1 MITLDSTF
9 FSFMR
14 SRTPSPSIPVRIRSM
29 MTKSGLFSSM
39 SFSPPIPSCAIPA
52 TSYNPLAWKSPASSF
67 ANPTF
72 SCKMTIVLFINPSAN
87 SVAIILQYSHV
98 DCKGFLDIICK
109 KLNYFTIFCSKLHFP
124 RFTDMIFTKIVE
136 VSSNLQKTIIFS
148 KKKFRKRP
156 RVILPNRR
164 SRGAGESRAE
174 TPVLCF
180 SFFAALSLP
189 SAANVRLR
197 RKQNHRL
204 NRCLQI
210 SCMGKLPAAPST
222 GGAYMI
228 APYCPAPL

>member
-1 MITLDSTF
+1 
-9 FSFMR
+9 
-14 SRTPSPSIPVRIRSM
+14 
-29 MTKSGLFSSM
+29 
-39 SFSPPIPSCAIPA
+39 
-52 TSYNPLAWKSPASSF
+52 
-67 ANPTF
+67 
-72 SCKMTIVLFINPSAN
+72 MTIVLFINPSAN

-174 TPVLCF
+174 SPG
-180 SFFAALSLP
+180 SLLLVFCRGGQKK
-189 SAANVRLR
+189 AANAR
-197 RKQNHRL
+197 RSTQAKPPAQPLFTDILVWGNYRPSRQRVSH
-204 NRCLQI
+204 I
-210 SCMGKLPAAPST
+210 SWSLIILLSCKTASSYPFADLSSMISFCISLFPGKANAP
-222 GGAYMI
+222 
-228 APYCPAPL
+228 

>member
-1 MITLDSTF
+1 
-9 FSFMR
+9 MR

-136 VSSNLQKTIIFS
+136 VSSNLQKTIFFS

-164 SRGAGESRAE
+164 SRGAVESRAE
-174 TPVLCF
+174 NPGSLLIVFCRSF
-180 SFFAALSLP
+180 SALRGKCAAFD
-189 SAANVRLR
+189 AN
-197 RKQNHRL
+197 KTT
-204 NRCLQI
+204 
-210 SCMGKLPAAPST
+210 GST
-222 GGAYMI
+222 VVYRYSVWGNCRPPRQRVAHI
-228 APYCPAPL
+228 